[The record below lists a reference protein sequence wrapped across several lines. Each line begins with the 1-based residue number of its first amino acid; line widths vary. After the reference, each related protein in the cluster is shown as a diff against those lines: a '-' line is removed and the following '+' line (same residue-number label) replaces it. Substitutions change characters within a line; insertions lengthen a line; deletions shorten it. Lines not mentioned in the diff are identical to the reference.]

1 MAAKSDFA
9 QKLLLDLRL
18 RKERMGVNQSSA
30 GSAATRDAYRSP
42 GSVQRGSRH
51 SNSLELIGGSKTM
64 NQQLIPSRGS
74 NRAPN
79 IKESSHQL
87 VSYTGSQHQR
97 SESIGDLSLAFTYA
111 FKNGI
116 NIGDILD
123 KIGQRSLDVGN
134 ARNGTMTTSLVKHR
148 PSNDGTLTT
157 IQIKEISKGVR
168 NLYEII
174 RSSSDGANVDR
185 YSMEVGQ
192 ELLKGAKGLEESLKM
207 LVNLQEASEL
217 MVSPKRKSRV
227 TLLEVDDDNED
238 DRSKVIDK
246 NQVALPRFSFDKP
259 TKKLSGHRRSASC
272 DVESARSV
280 STTNNNPTREKGRIS
295 NVIAKLMGLEEV
307 PGKVDSYSKRDEL
320 RNAEDINTKTIYK
333 ASRPAKDSIISL
345 NDRKTQKIND
355 SNTNTIH
362 KTSRAAKDSVVSLD
376 DRKSYQNH
384 DSNDNGVSRTK
395 QRTINQS
402 DRLPEK
408 QERQTISETKEKMQQ
423 KRRNTE
429 VALRVDKKKTIRAEK
444 SNEISIKLVPRN
456 NQIKEPEKKSQ
467 KSKQDSQ
474 KIKEVKHTS
483 SPTNEHTKEPKTK
496 TLEQIPKVKDR
507 TLKEQ
512 EYKTQTLEQI
522 PKAKDPT
529 PKAQE
534 YEKTERLAKP
544 LVVKEKPVTRTKV
557 NSMVVHKTE
566 ARRTRDEVLR
576 KRNQTVNTLATQ
588 SKHKLSLLK
597 ETKTKDAPIDNKRL
611 NFREPEPT
619 IKLNAIVPVYKN
631 EVKDARIT
639 SEIIVAAG
647 LKEKTKE
654 MANVS
659 EIVPKRAFYSSIQ
672 VVLTEDEKQLKEIL
686 IKDQLFLSTAQA
698 LFKLNIPFGFLHADD
713 HNHRRDETKL
723 KLDCGYEILKRKA
736 RSQELSLHPYVKPSI
751 GFMAIRF
758 LDELVKQLYKDLES
772 LQLYGRNAHN
782 EYDEADYLHH
792 MLEKDIYNTYPDI
805 NSFWDFG
812 WHTTTFTFV
821 EKDEF
826 VNDVE
831 QDLLHILV
839 DEIVV
844 DLLSMSFDRS
854 KKDC

>member
-30 GSAATRDAYRSP
+30 GNATTRDAYRSP
-42 GSVQRGSRH
+42 GNVQRGSRQ
-51 SNSLELIGGSKTM
+51 SLELIGGSKTM
-64 NQQLIPSRGS
+64 NQQLVPSRGS
-74 NRAPN
+74 NRASN
-79 IKESSHQL
+79 IKESSQQL
-87 VSYTGSQHQR
+87 VSYTGSQHRR
-97 SESIGDLSLAFTYA
+97 SDTIGDLSMAFTYA
-111 FKNGI
+111 IKNGI
-116 NIGDILD
+116 NIGDILN
-123 KIGQRSLDVGN
+123 KISQRSLDVGN
-134 ARNGTMTTSLVKHR
+134 ARNGAMTTSLVKHR

-174 RSSSDGANVDR
+174 RSSSNGANVDR

-259 TKKLSGHRRSASC
+259 SKKLSGHRRSASC
-272 DVESARSV
+272 DVESVRSV
-280 STTNNNPTREKGRIS
+280 STTNNNQTREKGRIS

-320 RNAEDINTKTIYK
+320 KNAEDINTNMVYK
-333 ASRPAKDSIISL
+333 ASRPPKDSTVSL
-345 NDRKTQKIND
+345 NDRKIQKPD
-355 SNTNTIH
+355 DLNTNTIQ

-384 DSNDNGVSRTK
+384 DSNDNGMSRTK
-395 QRTINQS
+395 QRNNNQS
-402 DRLPEK
+402 DRHPEK
-408 QERQTISETKEKMQQ
+408 QERQTTSETKVKMQQ

-444 SNEISIKLVPRN
+444 SNEIKLVPRN
-456 NQIKEPEKKSQ
+456 NQVKEAEKKIQ

-483 SPTNEHTKEPKTK
+483 SPSKEPPKEPKAQTP
-496 TLEQIPKVKDR
+496 EQVPKARDR
-507 TLKEQ
+507 TPKEQ
-512 EYKTQTLEQI
+512 EYKSQTLEQI

-534 YEKTERLAKP
+534 YEKTERLVKP
-544 LVVKEKPVTRTKV
+544 PVVKEKPVTRKKV
-557 NSMVVHKTE
+557 DSMAVHKTE

-576 KRNQTVNTLATQ
+576 KRNQTVNTLPTQ
-588 SKHKLSLLK
+588 LKHKLSVLK
-597 ETKTKDAPIDNKRL
+597 ETKTKDVSINNKRL
-611 NFREPEPT
+611 NSREPEPT
-619 IKLNAIVPVYKN
+619 IKLDVTVPVYEN
-631 EVKDARIT
+631 EIKSDPRIT
-639 SEIIVAAG
+639 SEIIVANG
-647 LKEKTKE
+647 SKERTKE
-654 MANVS
+654 MGDVS
-659 EIVPKRAFYSSIQ
+659 KNKPKKASNFSIQ

-698 LFKLNIPFGFLHADD
+698 LFQLNIPYSFLHVDD
-713 HNHRRDETKL
+713 HNHHRDETKL

-736 RSQELSLHPYVKPSI
+736 RNQELSLHPYVKPSI
-751 GFMAIRF
+751 GFMAISF
-758 LDELVKQLYKDLES
+758 LDELVKQLYKDLEN
-772 LQLYGRNAHN
+772 LRLYGSNARN

-792 MLEKDIYNTYPDI
+792 MLEKDIYNAYPDI
-805 NSFWDFG
+805 SSFWDFG
-812 WHTTTFTFV
+812 WHTSTFAFA

-826 VNDVE
+826 VNVVE
-831 QDLLHILV
+831 QDLLHRLV

-844 DLLSMSFDRS
+844 DLLSMSLPF
-854 KKDC
+854 